1 MKKPR
6 LATPEALR
14 LRSPSSAARSFA
26 PAAALAA
33 IAAAI
38 AFAVTAAAPF
48 SASATKPAAPLAA
61 GRPAAGPTPVRLDRD
76 PLSRSTETLAGVVA
90 RRYRIALASAREVV
104 STAVQEG
111 RRNGLDPVLIL
122 AVIAVESRFNPIA
135 ESEQGAVGL
144 MQIVPRYHADKLA
157 ELGATSGLA
166 PHANIAVGARI
177 LRDSIL
183 RGGGEAA
190 GLQLYNGSADDETRA
205 YAARVQAERRRLE
218 EALPRGRNRA
228 SAPSTAAAPSG
239 PRA

>member
-6 LATPEALR
+6 PATPEALR
-14 LRSPSSAARSFA
+14 LRSPTAAARSFA
-26 PAAALAA
+26 PAALLALAA
-33 IAAAI
+33 AAV

-48 SASATKPAAPLAA
+48 SVGAARPAAPLGAEVQPV
-61 GRPAAGPTPVRLDRD
+61 PAPTPVRLDRS
-76 PLSRSTETLAGVVA
+76 PLPQSVETLAGVVA

-104 STAVQEG
+104 ATAVQEG
-111 RRNGLDPVLIL
+111 RRNGVDPVLIL

-157 ELGATSGLA
+157 EVGSTSGLA

-177 LRDSIL
+177 LREAIL

-190 GLQLYNGSADDETRA
+190 GLQLYNGSPDDESRA
-205 YAARVQAERRRLE
+205 YAGRVQAERRRLE
-218 EALPRGRNRA
+218 EALPKGGRRA
-228 SAPSTAAAPSG
+228 
-239 PRA
+239 